1 MSSRPRC
8 SIRSPSA
15 RRPRSAAPGAT
26 AVRATGSGGGD
37 VYLVSVRG
45 GRGRVVDLRE
55 RAPSLSAAVDFYELM
70 TSSAEWL
77 PFIGDS
83 DAIVAAA
90 ARMIDAAP

>member
-1 MSSRPRC
+1 
-8 SIRSPSA
+8 
-15 RRPRSAAPGAT
+15 
-26 AVRATGSGGGD
+26 
-37 VYLVSVRG
+37 
-45 GRGRVVDLRE
+45 
-55 RAPSLSAAVDFYELM
+55 M